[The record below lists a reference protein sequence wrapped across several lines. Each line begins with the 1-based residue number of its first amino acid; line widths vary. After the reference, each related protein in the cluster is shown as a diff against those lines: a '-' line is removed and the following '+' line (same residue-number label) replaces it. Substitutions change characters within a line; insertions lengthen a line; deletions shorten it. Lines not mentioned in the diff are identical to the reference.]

1 MKRKTLQTRK
11 LKLSLNNARKVS
23 KSHEKTKA
31 HSIHRLLTIF
41 HEPEPSHVQLPDI
54 STPVKVEAFRPLEPV
69 LQLTLLEPYN
79 FSADDLG
86 EAACPHRTK
95 EDGENDMSLLLNEDE
110 KIVSTPKLLS
120 CQDFLD
126 VKHSNLEI
134 HSEIPENFKGA
145 DSSKLLP
152 ESLTRKSKRKVTSS
166 IKKLGWKGGTN
177 TEPKTSTKHE
187 GDQIC
192 NPKTPKRRGS
202 KPITRKNLQPR
213 EFESSKTDQIKK
225 LGSKSSEESVSNS
238 RTRIKDIIKEPQ
250 EDVPKE
256 LVTLGKNGDKR
267 RKLKKLIERR
277 RDRLN
282 NLQPNSDSKVRTLP
296 CKDAQPNETA
306 TLYAQLLTKC
316 APGEE
321 NLNIIGWRRRLPNAL
336 TYDQKKKKAK
346 LMVN

>member
-86 EAACPHRTK
+86 EAACPHPTK

-110 KIVSTPKLLS
+110 KIVSTPKIPS

-134 HSEIPENFKGA
+134 HSEIPEKFKGA
-145 DSSKLLP
+145 DSSKPLP
-152 ESLTRKSKRKVTSS
+152 ESVIRKSKRKVTSS
-166 IKKLGWKGGTN
+166 IKKLGRKGGTN

-202 KPITRKNLQPR
+202 KPITRKNLQPC

-225 LGSKSSEESVSNS
+225 LGFKSSEEGVSNS
-238 RTRIKDIIKEPQ
+238 RTRVKEIVKELQ

-256 LVTLGKNGDKR
+256 LITLGKDDDKR

-277 RDRLN
+277 RDRLK

-321 NLNIIGWRRRLPNAL
+321 NLNILGWRRRLTKAL
-336 TYDQKKKKAK
+336 T
-346 LMVN
+346 